1 MKGIGPAVVG
11 MLLSAGFTIARA
23 SLVDVWTGLLA
34 LVCLVAL
41 VRFKVDASLLVVA
54 ADAIGLV
61 FM

>member
-1 MKGIGPAVVG
+1 